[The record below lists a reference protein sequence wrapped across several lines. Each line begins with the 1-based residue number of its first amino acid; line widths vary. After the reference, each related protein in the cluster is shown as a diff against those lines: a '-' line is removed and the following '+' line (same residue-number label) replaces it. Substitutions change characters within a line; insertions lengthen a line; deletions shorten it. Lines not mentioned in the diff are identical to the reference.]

1 MRVIRGLHNLRA
13 GHRNGVAT
21 IGNFDGVHRG
31 HQAVIAR
38 VAAHARQRGQVSTV
52 IAFEPTPAE
61 YFSGQQAEARLTVF
75 AEKAAALA
83 KTRIAQFLCL
93 RFDGDLAGQAPQ
105 SFVEQVLVDGLG
117 ARHVVVGD
125 DFHYGKDRA
134 GDFAS
139 LCEAGKQH
147 GFTVARMPT
156 FDLDGERVSS
166 SAVRKALATGNLQ
179 RARVLLGRPYTM
191 YGRVIRGQRLG
202 RQLGY
207 PTANIAPARRRA
219 PLSGIF
225 AVRVVLGRGRT
236 LDGVASL
243 GCRPTVSGDHELL
256 EVHLFDFDGTL
267 YGEKLQV
274 QFMAKLRDEAHF
286 ENLDVLVEQM
296 RKDEHA
302 ARCILRRY
310 A

>member
-1 MRVIRGLHNLRA
+1 M
-13 GHRNGVAT
+13 
-21 IGNFDGVHRG
+21 
-31 HQAVIAR
+31 
-38 VAAHARQRGQVSTV
+38 
-52 IAFEPTPAE
+52 
-61 YFSGQQAEARLTVF
+61 
-75 AEKAAALA
+75 
-83 KTRIAQFLCL
+83 
-93 RFDGDLAGQAPQ
+93 
-105 SFVEQVLVDGLG
+105 
-117 ARHVVVGD
+117 
-125 DFHYGKDRA
+125 
-134 GDFAS
+134 
-139 LCEAGKQH
+139 
-147 GFTVARMPT
+147 
-156 FDLDGERVSS
+156 
-166 SAVRKALATGNLQ
+166 
-179 RARVLLGRPYTM
+179 
-191 YGRVIRGQRLG
+191 
-202 RQLGY
+202 
-207 PTANIAPARRRA
+207 
-219 PLSGIF
+219 SGIF